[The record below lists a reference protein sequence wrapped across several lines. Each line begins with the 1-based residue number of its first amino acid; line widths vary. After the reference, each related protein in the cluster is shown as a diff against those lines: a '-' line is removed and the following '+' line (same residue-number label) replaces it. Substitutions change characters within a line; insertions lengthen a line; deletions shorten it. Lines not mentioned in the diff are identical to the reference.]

1 MEQLVAL
8 LNIGLAAFLG
18 GVLGYERESARK
30 PAGLRTHVL
39 VATATA
45 VFVTVGNMF
54 IAHAKPPVSPDPMKL
69 LEAIATG
76 ISFLGAGTIVF
87 RRRQGVV
94 EGLTT
99 AASLLLVGAI
109 AVAACSKLHVVA
121 IGVTLFALIVLR
133 SLAYVEARMAKR
145 DEPAPY
151 REPPAYSAGAG
162 STSSG

>member
-1 MEQLVAL
+1 MSAMEQLVAL
-8 LNIGLAAFLG
+8 LDIGLAALLAA
-18 GVLGYERESARK
+18 VLGYERESAQK
-30 PAGLRTHVL
+30 PAGLRTHIL

-54 IAHAKPPVSPDPMKL
+54 MVRALPNTNPDPMKL

-99 AASLLLVGAI
+99 AASLLLCGAI
-109 AVAACSKLHVVA
+109 AVAACTQLRIIA
-121 IGVTLFALIVLR
+121 AGVTMFALIVLR
-133 SLAYVEARMAKR
+133 SLAYVEKSLAKR
-145 DEPAPY
+145 Q
-151 REPPAYSAGAG
+151 GA
-162 STSSG
+162 TPQAVTQDVPQPT